1 MKDTTMVKK
10 HNGQQPATFGNVVDD
25 IFQNSLRHFFDENF
39 WDVEGSQARASVP
52 VNIRETEQEYVLDVV
67 APGCKKDD
75 FRIGIEG
82 NLLTVS
88 YNSDKESQQQDPRH
102 KWVRNEF
109 IQRAFTR
116 TFTLDD
122 TVDINNISAS
132 YQDGILHLSMA
143 KNEKAKMQ
151 SRTIEVQ

>member
-10 HNGQQPATFGNVVDD
+10 HNGQQSATFGNVVDD
-25 IFQNSLRHFFDENF
+25 IFQNSLRHLFDENF
-39 WDVEGSQARASVP
+39 WDVEGSQTKAFVP
-52 VNIRETEQEYVLDVV
+52 VNIRETEQEYVLDIV
-67 APGCKKDD
+67 APGCKKED

-82 NLLTVS
+82 NLLSVS
-88 YNSDKESQQQDPRH
+88 YESTKENQEQNPRH

-109 IQRAFTR
+109 IQRSFAR

-122 TVDINNISAS
+122 TVDVDNINAS

-143 KNEKAKMQ
+143 KNEKAKTL